1 MEDSGKKRLAVA
13 GALLAGLVYFLVC
26 AFPLERE
33 FLLAPSWTRTLGP
46 ASPADPKRSGPEPAA
61 PLPFRLGERFGYF
74 SPEGA
79 VLLAAAAPYG
89 VALASDAYA
98 PYERLSEG
106 FSIRSPGGT
115 EIARVQLPGYPF
127 FAAGRRFVIAPD
139 QATVSELSRSGAP
152 AWTYR
157 FPSIVTAFDAS
168 PAIAVFGLVD
178 GSVVGLDRAG
188 AATLDFA
195 PGGSRIAGV
204 YGVAAS
210 PDGLLVAAVTGL
222 DKQRLVVM
230 ERRSAAYRVAYHR
243 YLGSDYRR
251 PVSMAF
257 TADGGRLAY
266 ESPSGV
272 GVYDKATRSETTI
285 AVQAPSR
292 LGLTIRQGRFM
303 VLLSGEGESRR
314 LVCSAYPDRRI
325 VDIAL
330 KAKLSFVEARGD
342 SLFLGLDDDI
352 LRLDLRER

>member
-1 MEDSGKKRLAVA
+1 MEEIGKKRLAAA
-13 GALLAGLVYFLVC
+13 GAILAGFVYFLIC
-26 AFPLERE
+26 SFPMEKELI
-33 FLLAPSWTRTLGP
+33 LVPGWTRTLGP
-46 ASPADPKRSGPEPAA
+46 ASAADLKKSGPEPNA
-61 PLPFRLGERFGYF
+61 PIPFRLGERYGYF
-74 SPEGA
+74 SAEGSL
-79 VLLAAAAPYG
+79 LLAAAAPYG

-106 FSIRSPGGT
+106 FAIRSPGGT
-115 EIARVQLPGYPF
+115 ELARVSMAGYPF
-127 FAAGRRFVIAPD
+127 FAAGRRFVIGPD
-139 QATVSELSRSGAP
+139 QATVSELARGGSL

-168 PAIAVFGLVD
+168 PAMAVFGLID
-178 GSVVGLDRAG
+178 GSVVGLDRSG
-188 AATLDFA
+188 AAALNFA

-222 DKQRLVVM
+222 DRQRLVVM
-230 ERRSAAYRVAYHR
+230 EKRSAAYRVAYHR

-257 TADGGRLAY
+257 TADGDRLAY

-272 GVYDKATRSETTI
+272 GVYARVSRSETTI
-285 AVQAPSR
+285 AVPASSR
-292 LGLTIRQGRFM
+292 LGLTIRQGNFM

-325 VDIAL
+325 VDMTL
-330 KAKLSFVEARGD
+330 KAKLSFIEARGD
-342 SLFLGLDDDI
+342 SLFLGLDDAI